1 MNSLADVIRF
11 FQEQD
16 DFIIVGHEH
25 PDPDSL
31 GSILGLYFG
40 LTKLGKKCRA
50 VSADP
55 IPSNLSWPGLD
66 KFEHIPTGFD
76 AGESCVVVLDA
87 EPHRTGS
94 IASGVMQ
101 AQRLVN
107 IDHHQR
113 ERGAGD
119 VVYVNPQEAATS
131 VIVYRLLLGLSID
144 LDLEIATVLYGGIVG
159 DTGGFRHA
167 NTTSEVFAI
176 ASELLRFGVQPAPIA
191 REIFSSQ
198 PLEFLKLLG
207 QALTNLQISAD
218 RKLVWMVLSYD
229 QFLEFGVDP
238 RDTDHLV
245 NYARLLDTAEIAMV
259 FREIRPGEIRLGL
272 RANSL
277 DVGSLARH
285 LGGGGHKLAS
295 GASLKGDLQEL
306 AATVVKTAEHFLL
319 TGELI

>member
-1 MNSLADVIRF
+1 M
-11 FQEQD
+11 
-16 DFIIVGHEH
+16 
-25 PDPDSL
+25 
-31 GSILGLYFG
+31 
-40 LTKLGKKCRA
+40 
-50 VSADP
+50 
-55 IPSNLSWPGLD
+55 
-66 KFEHIPTGFD
+66 
-76 AGESCVVVLDA
+76 
-87 EPHRTGS
+87 
-94 IASGVMQ
+94 
-101 AQRLVN
+101 
-107 IDHHQR
+107 
-113 ERGAGD
+113 
-119 VVYVNPQEAATS
+119 VYVNPQEAATS

-191 REIFSSQ
+191 REILSSQ

-218 RKLVWMVLSYD
+218 GKLVWMVLSYD

-259 FREIRPGEIRLGL
+259 FREIRPERSAWGSGPIP
-272 RANSL
+272 

>member
-159 DTGGFRHA
+159 DTGA
-167 NTTSEVFAI
+167 FAMPTPL
-176 ASELLRFGVQPAPIA
+176 AKFCHCYELLRFGAA
-191 REIFSSQ
+191 RTHSEEIFSSQ
-198 PLEFLKLLG
+198 PLEFLKLL
-207 QALTNLQISAD
+207 
-218 RKLVWMVLSYD
+218 
-229 QFLEFGVDP
+229 
-238 RDTDHLV
+238 
-245 NYARLLDTAEIAMV
+245 AR
-259 FREIRPGEIRLGL
+259 P
-272 RANSL
+272 N
-277 DVGSLARH
+277 
-285 LGGGGHKLAS
+285 
-295 GASLKGDLQEL
+295 
-306 AATVVKTAEHFLL
+306 
-319 TGELI
+319 